1 MIVSKSKGV
10 IFMTVSNLEKEQAKL
25 EKLNEKIK
33 QEKKKIDQRLGHEII
48 KNAKLDYNNLDQVI
62 IKELSSKIV
71 NYLNENS
78 IAKSNDSDSKQ
89 SSKQDAEFNQTQ
101 G

>member
-1 MIVSKSKGV
+1 MA
-10 IFMTVSNLEKEQAKL
+10 VSNIEKQQAKL

-48 KNAKLDYNNLDQVI
+48 KDAKLDYSNLDQGT
-62 IKELSSKIV
+62 IKELASKIV
-71 NYLNENS
+71 TYLNENS
-78 IAKSNDSDSKQ
+78 IAKSNDSVSNQ
-89 SSKQDAEFNQTQ
+89 SNEQGTEFNQPQ

>member
-1 MIVSKSKGV
+1 MAL
-10 IFMTVSNLEKEQAKL
+10 SNIEKQQAKL

-48 KNAKLDYNNLDQVI
+48 KDANLDYSNLDQGTL
-62 IKELSSKIV
+62 KELASKIV
-71 NYLNENS
+71 TYLNEDS
-78 IAKSNDSDSKQ
+78 IANSNSSVSNQ
-89 SSKQDAEFNQTQ
+89 SNEQGNEFNQLQ

>member
-1 MIVSKSKGV
+1 MA
-10 IFMTVSNLEKEQAKL
+10 VSNIEKQQAKL

-48 KNAKLDYNNLDQVI
+48 KDAKLDYSNLDQGT
-62 IKELSSKIV
+62 IKELASKV
-71 NYLNENS
+71 VTYLNENS
-78 IAKSNDSDSKQ
+78 IAKQPNDSVSNQANEQ
-89 SSKQDAEFNQTQ
+89 STEFNQPQ

>member
-1 MIVSKSKGV
+1 MA
-10 IFMTVSNLEKEQAKL
+10 VSNIEKQQAKL

-48 KNAKLDYNNLDQVI
+48 KDAKLDYSNLDQGT
-62 IKELSSKIV
+62 IKELASKIV
-71 NYLNENS
+71 TYLNEDS
-78 IAKSNDSDSKQ
+78 IAKSNDSVSNQ
-89 SSKQDAEFNQTQ
+89 SNEQGTEFNQPQ